1 MSYQRKGIKRTA
13 IVPKEKQCKGSG
25 RAVGYGCS
33 KNAMFRTYGLCQS
46 CYYRW
51 LADSEEGQ
59 KMVKKVVAPIVK
71 KRDDFKA
78 ASRDYEE
85 RKTIPN
91 LIKCAVDAF
100 HAYVRERDKNLN
112 CISCSTPWMPS
123 FQACHF
129 LPAHKFPRLKFDEE
143 NVFGGCQR
151 CNLYENGNESGYRI
165 GLTERKGA
173 EFVESLDEK
182 ARLDKL
188 QGVHKWQRE
197 DLIRIRKYFTAKL
210 ALIKTK
216 K

>member
-85 RKTIPN
+85 RKTIPT
-91 LIKCAVDAF
+91 LIKNAVNAF
-100 HAYVRERDKNLN
+100 HAYIRERDRGKNCVCCNLVYAPDHEAGHLYSGKQYPELRFDEWN
-112 CISCSTPWMPS
+112 VHGQSIQCNRFKHGNFEEYLIKVEERIGAE
-123 FQACHF
+123 QLA
-129 LPAHKFPRLKFDEE
+129 RLKEIAANSKKELF
-143 NVFGGCQR
+143 
-151 CNLYENGNESGYRI
+151 
-165 GLTERKGA
+165 
-173 EFVESLDEK
+173 
-182 ARLDKL
+182 
-188 QGVHKWQRE
+188 KWDRS